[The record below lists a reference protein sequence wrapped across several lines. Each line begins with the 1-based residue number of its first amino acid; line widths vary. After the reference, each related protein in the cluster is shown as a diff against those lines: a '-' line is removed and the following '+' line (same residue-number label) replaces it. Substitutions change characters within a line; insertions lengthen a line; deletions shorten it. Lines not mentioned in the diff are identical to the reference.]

1 MRLLGALGIT
11 PLAGFTGG
19 FRILQLSPDAVE
31 SVAGA
36 LFIRLR
42 GPAGPERPA
51 ESLQPQFDQPG
62 LLVSAGNPPGGSGR
76 PVEFISAAA
85 QNLRAQ
91 RPQRPKL
98 AVQVNTR
105 PLIQLFRVFHCQTRP
120 SVSLPLL
127 KRFAQLDKCTRLS
140 MKIHLIK
147 AVKDFVKLNKQ
158 NVRAAQ
164 AHKYRVVI
172 QTHAPFQRNMQIF
185 RPPKNSNL
193 PFIRRENFELF
204 APTFRSLLKHVL

>member
-105 PLIQLFRVFHCQTRP
+105 PLIQLFRVFH
-120 SVSLPLL
+120 
-127 KRFAQLDKCTRLS
+127 
-140 MKIHLIK
+140 
-147 AVKDFVKLNKQ
+147 
-158 NVRAAQ
+158 
-164 AHKYRVVI
+164 
-172 QTHAPFQRNMQIF
+172 
-185 RPPKNSNL
+185 
-193 PFIRRENFELF
+193 FIY
-204 APTFRSLLKHVL
+204 